1 MIGGGGEQLLLRTVA
16 RHADVCNFAAWRG
29 TPEDYRRKLR
39 VLERHCR
46 KVGRDLA
53 EIRCSWA
60 AYVFLKKG
68 RREADDA
75 LGKYLERMTA
85 AMNRPFESLRPPIA
99 GTPSE
104 CVEQIRR
111 YVDVGVSLFILRF
124 MGGDFEEEA
133 TLFAEEVA
141 PAFS

>member
-1 MIGGGGEQLLLRTVA
+1 MER
-16 RHADVCNFAAWRG
+16 RAAA
-29 TPEDYRRKLR
+29 T
-39 VLERHCR
+39 
-46 KVGRDLA
+46 
-53 EIRCSWA
+53 
-60 AYVFLKKG
+60 
-68 RREADDA
+68 
-75 LGKYLERMTA
+75 
-85 AMNRPFESLRPPIA
+85 NRPAESLKPPIA